1 MTPEEHDAL
10 ILATDHIKEMKEKH
24 RDCDIPGRVNMLE
37 RQQDR
42 QWFMLKLIL
51 ALVGLGRLVDSTKMI
66 DWVLSQ
72 I

>member
-24 RDCDIPGRVNMLE
+24 RDCNIPNRVCIIE

-42 QWFMLKLIL
+42 QWFVMKLIL
-51 ALVGLGRLVDSTKMI
+51 VLVGLGRIVDSTKLI